1 MKLFKSAVSFRQ
13 EISDFIFM
21 RSPDAYYV
29 LEDEHIVD
37 CNHAMEVMLDL
48 PRDKIIGIHPAKLS
62 PAVQS
67 DGRPTSEAAVAIFAE
82 IKKNGMARFEWDH
95 QRLDGT
101 PLPVLATI
109 LQANIAGRNAQ
120 VVFWQDI
127 RDVVKMR
134 RQEAEARKRDEA
146 KASEQAEVVRTLASS
161 LRKLAAGDLDCLLDN
176 RFPNE
181 YEGLRQD
188 FNGTVDQLAGILGK
202 LAVNAETIRATTAEL
217 SRATDDTAR
226 RTENQAASV
235 EETAAALNQMT
246 AAVASTAESAATAA
260 SFSAKAKQDAEES
273 EKISN
278 QTVAAIDEIAQSS
291 KAINQIIGVID
302 EIAFQTN
309 LLALNAGVEA
319 ARAGEAGRGFAV
331 VAQEVR
337 ELAQRSAK
345 AAKEIKTLIV
355 NSGTQVE
362 RGVALVSDSGKAL
375 GDIIDHL
382 SHISQLATTIAD
394 SAREQSSGLLQINA
408 AINQMDGATQQ
419 NAAIVEETAAAV
431 HGLSEQAGVLN
442 DLAATFRQR
451 RDAPAKMR
459 VAA

>member
-1 MKLFKSAVSFRQ
+1 VNLFKSALSFRQ

-21 RSPDAYYV
+21 QSPDAYYV

-37 CNHAMEVMLDL
+37 CNQAMERMLNL
-48 PRDKIIGIHPAKLS
+48 PREKIIGIHPAKLS

-67 DGRPTSEAAVAIFAE
+67 DGRPTSEAAVAVFAE
-82 IKKNGMARFEWDH
+82 IRKNGMARFEWDH

-109 LQANIAGRNAQ
+109 IRAKVADRDAQ

-127 RDVVKMR
+127 GDVVKMR
-134 RQEAEARKRDEA
+134 KLEAETRKRDEA
-146 KASEQAEVVRTLASS
+146 KASEQAQVVQTLAAA
-161 LRKLAAGDLDCLLDN
+161 LRKLASGDLNCLLET
-176 RFPNE
+176 RFPQD
-181 YEGLRQD
+181 YEALRQD
-188 FNGTVDQLAGILGK
+188 FNGTVDQLAGVIGK
-202 LAVNAETIRATTAEL
+202 LAENAESIRATVVEL

-226 RTENQAASV
+226 RTEKQAASV
-235 EETAAALNQMT
+235 EETAAALNQVT
-246 AAVASTAESAATAA
+246 EAVSSTAQSAATAA

-278 QTVAAIDEIAQSS
+278 MTVAAIDEIAQSS

-375 GDIIDHL
+375 AGIIGHL
-382 SHISQLATTIAD
+382 AHISTLATTIAG
-394 SAREQSSGLLQINA
+394 SAREQSSGLAEINS

-431 HGLSEQAGVLN
+431 HGLAEQA
-442 DLAATFRQR
+442 DLLSSLASTFRQR
-451 RDAPAKMR
+451 RDQPVRMR
-459 VAA
+459 MAS